1 MQIEI
6 KVPDNLSE
14 ITVEQYQRFIKLVK
28 DNEQSD
34 FVSQKSIE
42 IFCGIKL
49 IDVAKISFNSINEVL
64 THINSLFEKKQ
75 ELVKKFKINDVEF
88 GFIPNLEGIS
98 FGEFT
103 DLDNYIGKPEYYH
116 KAMAVLY
123 RPIESKFK
131 TMYNIEEYSGT
142 EKYSEVMKYAPLD
155 ALLGALVFFS
165 TLEKEL
171 LLHSLD
177 YLDHLTTEQQEILAL
192 SHNLPIS
199 GDGTIPFTQSVKE
212 ILQSSMQ

>member
-88 GFIPNLEGIS
+88 GFIPNLEDIS

-103 DLDNYIGKPEYYH
+103 DLDAYIGNPETYH

-123 RPIESKFK
+123 RPIEGKFK

-142 EKYSEVMKYAPLD
+142 EKYGEVMKYAPLD

-177 YLDHLTTEQQEILAL
+177 YLNHLTTEEQEILAL
-192 SHNLPIS
+192 SHNLPTS
-199 GDGTIPFTQSVKE
+199 GDGTIPFTQLVKE
-212 ILQSSMQ
+212 ILQNSM

>member
-6 KVPDNLSE
+6 KVPENLSE

-28 DNEQSD
+28 ENEQSD

-49 IDVAKISFNSINEVL
+49 TDVAKISFVSINEVL

-75 ELVKKFKINDVEF
+75 ELVQKFKINDIEF
-88 GFIPNLEGIS
+88 GFIPNLEDIS

-103 DLDNYIGKPEYYH
+103 DLDAYIGNPETYH
-116 KAMAVLY
+116 KALAVLY
-123 RPIESKFK
+123 RPIENRFK
-131 TMYNIEEYSGT
+131 TMYNIEEYAGT
-142 EKYSEVMKYAPLD
+142 NKYSEVMKYAPLD

-192 SHNLPIS
+192 NHNLPTS
-199 GDGTIPFTQSVKE
+199 GDGTIPFTQLVKE
-212 ILQSSMQ
+212 ILQSSM

>member
-6 KVPDNLSE
+6 KVPENLSE

-28 DNEQSD
+28 ENEQSD

-49 IDVAKISFNSINEVL
+49 TDVAKISFVSINEVL

-75 ELVKKFKINDVEF
+75 ELVQKFKINDIEF
-88 GFIPNLEGIS
+88 GFIPNLEDIS

-103 DLDNYIGKPEYYH
+103 DLDAYIGNPETYH
-116 KAMAVLY
+116 KALAVLY
-123 RPIESKFK
+123 RPIENRFK
-131 TMYNIEEYSGT
+131 TMYNIEEYAGT
-142 EKYSEVMKYAPLD
+142 DKYAEVMKYAPLD

-192 SHNLPIS
+192 SHNLPTS
-199 GDGTIPFTQSVKE
+199 GDGTIPFTQLVKE
-212 ILQSSMQ
+212 ILQSSM